1 LNRLLNYATGL
12 LVIYLFV
19 LEGNM
24 EDHFRI
30 ITGLVLSVSFGSI
43 AFIFNWITLDASRTI
58 VVLGT
63 IIYGFGNWLIVS
75 VVLFFFITSIIFS
88 RYRRKLKIA
97 KLDEAEISALNL
109 QKRRNG
115 TQLWANGFWMA
126 FFIFAWFLYPSDG
139 FLIAVFA
146 VIASAASD
154 TWATELGSANPWKT
168 RLITSFKK
176 VKPGTDGG
184 ISLKGIVA
192 ALMGSAAIALFT
204 FLDTS
209 FYNPMTFYIVFGA
222 GFLGCITDS
231 YLGAIFQN
239 RVPDKSSNN
248 PGSENGTKLTNSM
261 VNWISTGTGGMI
273 AFVFTQ
279 LLLI

>member
-1 LNRLLNYATGL
+1 
-12 LVIYLFV
+12 
-19 LEGNM
+19 M
-24 EDHFRI
+24 EDHIRI
-30 ITGLVLSVSFGSI
+30 ITGLVLSVCFGTI

-63 IIYGFGNWLIVS
+63 IVYGFGNWLIVS
-75 VVLFFFITSIIFS
+75 AVLFFFITSIIFS
-88 RYRRKLKIA
+88 RYRRKSKMA
-97 KLDEAEISALNL
+97 KLDKAEISALNL

-115 TQLWANGFWMA
+115 TQLWANGFWMV
-126 FFIFAWFLYPSDG
+126 FFVIAWYLYSTHG

-154 TWATELGSANPWKT
+154 TWATELGTVNPWKT
-168 RLITSFKK
+168 RLISSFKK

-184 ISLKGIVA
+184 ISLKGIAA
-192 ALMGSAAIALFT
+192 ALLGSAAIALFI

-209 FYNPMTFYIVFGA
+209 ISNPITFYIVFGA
-222 GFLGCITDS
+222 GFLGCIADS

-239 RVPDKSSNN
+239 RVPDKSGNN
-248 PGSENGTKLTNSM
+248 PESETGTKLTNSM
-261 VNWISTGTGGMI
+261 VNWISTGIGGMI

-279 LLLI
+279 FLLI